1 MILQY
6 SNILNE
12 DLIIKIK
19 TYLDEILHKDVW
31 ISSDCWDKKLTV
43 NSTKILVHQ
52 ISSDNIILKSV
63 KYIVENKLKINFDES
78 KWDFTLCIYLWGRM
92 TNIAW
97 HNDVDYDYNGT
108 IYLNDAWDIDDGGI
122 FLWKDNKT
130 KEIKG
135 IFPNYNTMVVNLED
149 VNDPLNV
156 HSVTMISPNIK
167 DDRLTLQWRGTKKFT
182 ENLSNKKIEYL

>member
-12 DLIIKIK
+12 DLILKIK

-31 ISSDCWDKKLTV
+31 IFSDCWNKKLTE
-43 NSTKILVHQ
+43 NSTKILLHQ

-63 KYIVENKLKINFDES
+63 KSSIENKLKINFDKS
-78 KWDFTLCIYLWGRM
+78 KWDFTLCIYLWGKM

-108 IYLNDAWDIDDGGI
+108 IYLNKTWDIDDGGI
-122 FLWKDNKT
+122 FLWRNNKT
-130 KEIKG
+130 GKIEG
-135 IFPNYNTMVVNLED
+135 IPSHYNTMVVNLED
-149 VNDPLNV
+149 VTDPLNM

-167 DDRLTLQWRGTKKFT
+167 DDRLTLQWRACKKFT
-182 ENLSNKKIEYL
+182 EKLPNKKIEYL